1 MTLET
6 TGASSPAGPGT
17 WSSHAYS
24 NVGFSF
30 AKFLYFRTLTPL
42 MEHKH
47 HVNFKT
53 AFTIET
59 LPDSEVK
66 ISGELPYV
74 ELESERTAAIVALGK
89 NIKIDGFREGHVPQN
104 VLEKR
109 LGEMTILAEMAERAI
124 AHAYPHILDEHKIQA
139 IGHPK
144 IEITKIAPGNPL
156 GFTATVAVIPEFKLP
171 DYAKLVKEVNKNRP
185 SDELTDEEVLEKIN
199 DILRQKAAYERMQSK
214 AQVSEEDAIQ
224 TEEDIEKKLVIPELT
239 DEVAQSLGQPG
250 QFTGVDDLK
259 TKLREHLEIEKK
271 TDNVAKHRGE
281 LTDKIVDATEIA
293 LPKILIDSEINQM
306 FAQMQEDLDRANL
319 KMDDYL
325 SHIKKTKEEIVK
337 EWEPAAIKRAKLQLV
352 LNEIAKA
359 EKLTP
364 NAELIETQTKELLER
379 FKDAD
384 EYRVRI
390 YVASVLMNEE
400 VMKKLESF

>member
-1 MTLET
+1 MRDFLYIV
-6 TGASSPAGPGT
+6 AK
-17 WSSHAYS
+17 YS
-24 NVGFSF
+24 
-30 AKFLYFRTLTPL
+30 YFRTLTPL

-53 AFTIET
+53 AFTIEI
-59 LPDSEVK
+59 LADSEIK

-74 ELESERTAAIVALGK
+74 ELEAERTASIVELGR
-89 NIKIDGFREGHVPQN
+89 NVEIDGFRKGHVPKN

-171 DYAKLVKEVNKNRP
+171 DYSKLAKEVNKVRP
-185 SDELTDEEVLEKIN
+185 SDELTDAEVMEKIN

-224 TEEDIEKKLVIPELT
+224 TAEDIETKLIIPELT

-250 QFTGVDDLK
+250 QFTGIDDLK
-259 TKLREHLEIEKK
+259 AKLREHLEIEKK
-271 TDNVAKHRGE
+271 NENVAKHRGE
-281 LTDKIVDATEIA
+281 LTDKIVDATEIV
-293 LPKILIDSEINQM
+293 LPKILIDSEIKQM

-325 SHIKKTKEEIVK
+325 THIKKTKEEIAK

-352 LNEIAKA
+352 LNEIAKS
-359 EKLTP
+359 EKLNP
-364 NAELIETQTKELLER
+364 DAELIETQTKELLER

-400 VMKKLESF
+400 VMKKLESL

>member
-1 MTLET
+1 
-6 TGASSPAGPGT
+6 
-17 WSSHAYS
+17 
-24 NVGFSF
+24 
-30 AKFLYFRTLTPL
+30 

-59 LPDSEVK
+59 LADSEVK

-74 ELESERTAAIVALGK
+74 ELEAERTAAIVSLGK

-124 AHAYPHILDEHKIQA
+124 AHAYPHIIDEHDIQA
-139 IGHPK
+139 IGYPK

-156 GFTATVAVIPEFKLP
+156 GFTATVAVIPSFTLP
-171 DYAKLVKEVNKNRP
+171 KYDALAKEVNKTRP
-185 SDELTDEEVLEKIN
+185 SDEVTDEEVVEKIN
-199 DILRQKAAYERMQSK
+199 DILRQKAAYERLQAK

-224 TEEDIEKKLVIPELT
+224 TEEDIETKLEIPELT
-239 DEVAQSLGQPG
+239 DEVAKSLGQPG

-259 TKLREHLEIEKK
+259 AKLREHLEIEKK
-271 TDNVAKHRGE
+271 NENVAKHRGE
-281 LTDKIVDATEIA
+281 LTDKIVDATDIT
-293 LPKILIDSEINQM
+293 LPKILIESEINQM

-325 SHIKKTKEEIVK
+325 THIKKTKEEMAK

-359 EKLTP
+359 EKLEP
-364 NAELIETQTKELLER
+364 EMEKINEQTKVLMER

-384 EYRVRI
+384 EHRVRL
-390 YVASVLMNEE
+390 YVASVILNEE
-400 VMKKLESF
+400 VMKMLTSK